1 MGTRRLAQG
10 RGRGRGR
17 LRVRGRPTV
26 KSRGVRAGLRVTP
39 GLKGGVR
46 ARVRVGVKVR
56 VRVRVRVSTS
66 RAQLARSGVV
76 RFSFVARVVARRAA
90 GRGGCALRTE
100 RALRAFGAVL
110 LLKRSVRASD
120 ALYAC
125 CHARVRRN
133 LGKG

>member
-17 LRVRGRPTV
+17 LRVRVRLTV
-26 KSRGVRAGLRVTP
+26 KSRGVRAGLSVTP

-46 ARVRVGVKVR
+46 VR
-56 VRVRVRVSTS
+56 VRVRARVSVRVSTS